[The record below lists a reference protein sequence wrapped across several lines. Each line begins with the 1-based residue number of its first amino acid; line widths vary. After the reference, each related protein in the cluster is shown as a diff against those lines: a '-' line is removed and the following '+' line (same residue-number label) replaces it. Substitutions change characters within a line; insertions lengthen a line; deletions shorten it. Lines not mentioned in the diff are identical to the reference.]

1 MYCIIDKYG
10 ELVESGFATEKEAWE
25 RLKKLCRYSMKA
37 VTYKV
42 AFYYG
47 K

>member
-10 ELVESGFATEKEAWE
+10 ELVESGFTTENEARE
-25 RLKKLCRYSMKA
+25 RLKKLCRCNIKA
-37 VTYKV
+37 ASYKV